1 MQLMY
6 LLCDKDRKFGMRL
19 AEYLEKQKEFCY
31 PLMLFSEKSELM
43 RYLSACH
50 DKGMKIIVVSAE
62 YADEIEDKEK
72 YRRVFKICSSA
83 GEAVDED
90 SFFRYM
96 GASKIMTRLL
106 SGTVRKVNALPEN
119 PRVIGFYGPV
129 KRIGQTS
136 SAISLC
142 CLLMEKGKVL
152 YVSILGIAKLT
163 DEAGEG
169 DAVMLF
175 VIGIFL
181 GRINTFV
188 ILFTAVS
195 LAFSIGGLIILCNGT
210 KKKEI
215 PFAPF
220 LFGGYITAILTGAV

>member
-1 MQLMY
+1 MWSLIVQKICLLSY
-6 LLCDKDRKFGMRL
+6 LL
-19 AEYLEKQKEFCY
+19 
-31 PLMLFSEKSELM
+31 
-43 RYLSACH
+43 
-50 DKGMKIIVVSAE
+50 
-62 YADEIEDKEK
+62 
-72 YRRVFKICSSA
+72 ICSISDI
-83 GEAVDED
+83 GDMCI
-90 SFFRYM
+90 S
-96 GASKIMTRLL
+96 
-106 SGTVRKVNALPEN
+106 VR
-119 PRVIGFYGPV
+119 
-129 KRIGQTS
+129 
-136 SAISLC
+136 ISLVFGAAGIVFC
-142 CLLMEKGKVL
+142 FGSGMQ
-152 YVSILGIAKLT
+152 VSSIIESLIPGLTILGIAKLT

-188 ILFTAVS
+188 ILFIAVS